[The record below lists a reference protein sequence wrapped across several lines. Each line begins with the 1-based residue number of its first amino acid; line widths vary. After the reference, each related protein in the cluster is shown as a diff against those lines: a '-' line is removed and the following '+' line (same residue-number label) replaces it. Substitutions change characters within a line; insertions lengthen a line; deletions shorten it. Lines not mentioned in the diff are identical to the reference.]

1 MIVGKRKNDDNSGF
15 NNKTDDMD
23 ELSNKNL
30 REAINAWLEEST
42 SNTKSKLAEETG
54 MSRQFIYKVIDGK
67 SEPSLDYVNKILN
80 AIGSKSGLY
89 KDAYKKD

>member
-1 MIVGKRKNDDNSGF
+1 
-15 NNKTDDMD
+15 
-23 ELSNKNL
+23 
-30 REAINAWLEEST
+30 
-42 SNTKSKLAEETG
+42 